1 MAPWLVLTLRGSSQP
16 LCVFASASASVSVP
30 VLCLHLSVPFPIS
43 VIFVSPFLFLPSPS
57 PSFLPQIKDTGDR
70 RKLRRPSRCVE
81 GLFRPSLLPA
91 TPTAAPPVPLIPSLS
106 SVQPP
111 SPSCP
116 LLPPF
121 LPETPQNLPP
131 GNAIAPL
138 GPDPRWQPSTS
149 LVVFPLVSRV
159 KGRQLLEGPG
169 SLRASNWV
177 FPTWGP

>member
-1 MAPWLVLTLRGSSQP
+1 MALWLVLTLRGSSQP
-16 LCVFASASASVSVP
+16 LCVFACASAS
-30 VLCLHLSVPFPIS
+30 LSLSLSCACI
-43 VIFVSPFLFLPSPS
+43 FLFPSLSLSSLFLFFFSSPS

-81 GLFRPSLLPA
+81 GPFQPSLLPA

-121 LPETPQNLPP
+121 LPETPQNLLP